1 MDIIIIFAHLRTR
14 TTKVLRYSNNVI
26 IIKNDGTMTQS

>member
-14 TTKVLRYSNNVI
+14 TTKVQYYNNVI